1 VGCVKQRVYLGARN
15 LRIVFQFVE
24 RNAAG
29 KLIAVDLT
37 AAATSPGYVQ
47 ALFRKP
53 SREVVLVTCT
63 VDSPPTDGLASYYTS
78 PGFLD
83 EHGDWEAQ
91 GLAHLA
97 GAPAPG
103 RGFFPAAPVLFE
115 VVALLRPFAP
125 LEPIEPEAG
134 DLELA
139 LPTVSVL

>member
-1 VGCVKQRVYLGARN
+1 V
-15 LRIVFQFVE
+15 VFHFLE
-24 RNAAG
+24 RDAAG
-29 KLIAVDLT
+29 KLVPVDLT
-37 AAATSPGYVQ
+37 AAASAPGYVE
-47 ALFRKP
+47 AFFRKP
-53 SREVVLVTCT
+53 SREVVKVTCT
-63 VDSPPTDGLASYYTS
+63 VDAPPTDGLASYFTAS
-78 PGFLD
+78 GFLD

-103 RGFFPAAPVLFE
+103 RGFFPGAPVLFE
-115 VVALLRPFAP
+115 VVPLLRPFAP